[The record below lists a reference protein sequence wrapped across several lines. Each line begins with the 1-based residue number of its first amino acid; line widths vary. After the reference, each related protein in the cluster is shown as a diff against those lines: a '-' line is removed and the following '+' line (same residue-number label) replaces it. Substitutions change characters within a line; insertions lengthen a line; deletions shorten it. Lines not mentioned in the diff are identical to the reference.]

1 MKTCPAVHSF
11 VLEVWLWVYTCTQR
25 LRTLSWPLL
34 EICVLKN
41 QWCVTAKCNY
51 AHEQWWQQ
59 FSIWRLPLDLLQMT
73 GAAACF
79 HWLGSLPWSEHKWYR
94 NIIKSVLFDSTYLH
108 VSCKNSLPIW
118 LDWHLHRCALQCVE
132 SSQHSQTREPSKPT
146 WPVVSLAGSAGA
158 YRSGFLAGFG
168 SWHLEAEAVRLDRAN
183 DSYWFTAKQS
193 FHQECP

>member
-94 NIIKSVLFDSTYLH
+94 NIIKSVLLIPHIYVFPVKTA
-108 VSCKNSLPIW
+108 SLSGLTGIYIAV
-118 LDWHLHRCALQCVE
+118 HCNALNPVNTARPGNLRN
-132 SSQHSQTREPSKPT
+132 QHGQWSVWQGVQELTE
-146 WPVVSLAGSAGA
+146 VVSSLGLAPGI
-158 YRSGFLAGFG
+158 L
-168 SWHLEAEAVRLDRAN
+168 RL
-183 DSYWFTAKQS
+183 KQLG
-193 FHQECP
+193 